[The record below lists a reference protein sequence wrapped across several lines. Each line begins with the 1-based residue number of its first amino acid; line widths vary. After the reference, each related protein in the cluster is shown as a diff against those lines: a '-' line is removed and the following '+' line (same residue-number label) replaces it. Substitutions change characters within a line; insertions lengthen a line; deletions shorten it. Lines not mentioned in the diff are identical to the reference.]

1 MPTANL
7 HPMMTNPP
15 NKPGNSLPF
24 GSKKEPVITA
34 KEFEEIFGRVG
45 DFSTYV
51 DKASAQPPAA
61 PKPPVQPEPPQ
72 PAMELRRVTID
83 FPEWVIESL
92 EAESRLIGVS
102 KQAIVKMWIAERL
115 QQRQGKDRI

>member
-1 MPTANL
+1 MRSATL
-7 HPMMTNPP
+7 HPMMTNPS
-15 NKPGNSLPF
+15 NKPGGSSSF
-24 GSKKEPVITA
+24 GAKKDAVITA

-51 DKASAQPPAA
+51 DKAQPAPAA
-61 PKPPVQPEPPQ
+61 PVAPAPPEPPQ
-72 PAMELRRVTID
+72 PGLELRRVTID

>member
-1 MPTANL
+1 
-7 HPMMTNPP
+7 MMTNPS
-15 NKPGNSLPF
+15 NKPGGPTTF
-24 GSKKEPVITA
+24 GTKKESVITA

-45 DFSTYV
+45 DFSAYV
-51 DKASAQPPAA
+51 DKAQPAPSAPVTPAPA
-61 PKPPVQPEPPQ
+61 EPPQ
-72 PAMELRRVTID
+72 PGLELRRVTID

>member
-1 MPTANL
+1 
-7 HPMMTNPP
+7 MMTNPS
-15 NKPGNSLPF
+15 NKPGGSPSF
-24 GSKKEPVITA
+24 GAKKESVITA

-51 DKASAQPPAA
+51 DKAQPPPAA
-61 PKPPVQPEPPQ
+61 PASPEPPQ
-72 PAMELRRVTID
+72 PGLELRRVTID

-115 QQRQGKDRI
+115 QQRQGKDRT